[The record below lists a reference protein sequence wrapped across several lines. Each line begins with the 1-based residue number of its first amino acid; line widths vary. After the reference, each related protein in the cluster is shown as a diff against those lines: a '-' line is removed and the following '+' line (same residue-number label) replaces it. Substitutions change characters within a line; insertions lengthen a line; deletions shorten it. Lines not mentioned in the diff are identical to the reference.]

1 LFLLEPRAVITH
13 IHIMT
18 NALEEQ
24 IAHLTR
30 AMEDLSDVVAKQD
43 SELRHLT
50 QLVENFGKKIQ
61 GPDSESGGIIFS
73 DERPPHY

>member
-1 LFLLEPRAVITH
+1 
-13 IHIMT
+13 MT
-18 NALEEQ
+18 DALEEQ

-50 QLVENFGKKIQ
+50 QLVENFRKKIQ
-61 GPDSESGGIIFS
+61 GPDPESGGIIFS

>member
-1 LFLLEPRAVITH
+1 MIE
-13 IHIMT
+13 
-18 NALEEQ
+18 ALEEQ

-43 SELRHLT
+43 TELRHLT
-50 QLVENFGKKIQ
+50 QLVESLGKKIQ
-61 GPDSESGGIIFS
+61 GQDSESGGIIFS

>member
-1 LFLLEPRAVITH
+1 MIE
-13 IHIMT
+13 
-18 NALEEQ
+18 ALEEQ

-43 SELRHLT
+43 TELRHLK
-50 QLVENFGKKIQ
+50 QLVESLGKKIQ

>member
-1 LFLLEPRAVITH
+1 
-13 IHIMT
+13 MT
-18 NALEEQ
+18 DALEEQ

-61 GPDSESGGIIFS
+61 GPDSESGSIIFS

>member
-1 LFLLEPRAVITH
+1 
-13 IHIMT
+13 MT
-18 NALEEQ
+18 DALEEQ

-30 AMEDLSDVVAKQD
+30 AREDLSDVVAKQD